1 VQKFLGQGLA
11 VAALAALAGLGLS
24 LVLTRLLAGMLYGVS
39 PRDPLT
45 LTAVILLTLA
55 VAAVAS
61 LIPAIRAS
69 LVEPMKVL
77 RDE

>member
-1 VQKFLGQGLA
+1 
-11 VAALAALAGLGLS
+11 
-24 LVLTRLLAGMLYGVS
+24 MLYGVS